1 MPNQERGLTLGR
13 SIWMRMT
20 FSKVEKNR
28 RGCRTACTRI
38 MNLIPQDQMQDRTV
52 ERLVA
57 ELVPQIQEE
66 LVDVIQFI
74 LRGRTSQRIVRQTV
88 DVSVLTQDHDV
99 EFAKVIPQER
109 LRPHTVEGTL
119 AMLVPQI
126 LEETV
131 EVVQGIPWECIFE
144 RINEQTVDVPVP
156 QRMEEIVDVEK
167 LVPQQRLQRRIVEQ
181 VVDVLIR
188 QLMEETIEVVK
199 VVYPERVSERVVEQV
214 FVPAPQ
220 DVEVTDTGG
229 DAEYVKKLIAKDMLS
244 SVNPVASDI
253 VFQHFHPETALHDEH
268 AIANQEDVA
277 SEREARASE
286 AVDKLAD
293 PKNVELFESTDVMGE
308 RERFARK
315 TVLLDA
321 YTNNLEHRSVHVGVD
336 YWRLTSF
343 LLTPRI
349 LQAREE

>member
-1 MPNQERGLTLGR
+1 
-13 SIWMRMT
+13 MT

-57 ELVPQIQEE
+57 ELVPQTQEE

-74 LRGRTSQRIVRQTV
+74 LRGRTSLRIVRHTF
-88 DVSVLTQDHDV
+88 DVWVLTQDHDV

-167 LVPQQRLQRRIVEQ
+167 LVPQQRLQRRIVGQ

-220 DVEVTDTGG
+220 
-229 DAEYVKKLIAKDMLS
+229 
-244 SVNPVASDI
+244 
-253 VFQHFHPETALHDEH
+253 
-268 AIANQEDVA
+268 
-277 SEREARASE
+277 
-286 AVDKLAD
+286 
-293 PKNVELFESTDVMGE
+293 
-308 RERFARK
+308 
-315 TVLLDA
+315 
-321 YTNNLEHRSVHVGVD
+321 
-336 YWRLTSF
+336 YWRRCRVRQKVDREGHVEQCQPGRQRHRVSAF
-343 LLTPRI
+343 PPRDGI
-349 LQAREE
+349 AR